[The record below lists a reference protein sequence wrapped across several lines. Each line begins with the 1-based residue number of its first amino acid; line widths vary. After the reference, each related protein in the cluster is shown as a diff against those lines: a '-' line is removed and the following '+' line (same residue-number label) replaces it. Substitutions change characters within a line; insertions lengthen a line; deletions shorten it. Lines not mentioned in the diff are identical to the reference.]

1 MKLSEDE
8 IEQFMNLWMALK
20 PYITAK
26 DKYDACQKFIMTLE
40 EHIDIE
46 EVADELVGYD
56 GTVDKVL
63 RDHYI
68 EHTDFDEY
76 DENDDAWE

>member
-1 MKLSEDE
+1 MKLSEQE

-40 EHIDIE
+40 ESIDIE
-46 EVADELVGYD
+46 ECADELVGFD

-76 DENDDAWE
+76 DENDDVWD

>member
-8 IEQFMNLWMALK
+8 IEQYMNLWMALK

-26 DKYDACQKFIMTLE
+26 DKYDACQKFVMTLE
-40 EHIDIE
+40 EFIDIE

-76 DENDDAWE
+76 DENDDVWE